1 MNVNTASPSILMSV
15 IVLLSLMSSFDVSSS
30 TVSASSAAHHVTQ
43 LRASRLRRRP
53 AMDLQATRQ
62 LPY

>member
-1 MNVNTASPSILMSV
+1 MNLKTASPSILMSV
-15 IVLLSLMSSFDVSSS
+15 IVLLSLVSSFDLSSS
-30 TVSASSAAHHVTQ
+30 TVSVASAAHQVTQ

-53 AMDLQATRQ
+53 AMDLQTTQQ